1 MADINNP
8 KEFLNEALTL
18 VDMLEAD
25 KLKYRQDS
33 DNTEQLGWVHNA
45 HYLVIVKP
53 DAIELHKYPDS
64 FKNVTT
70 IKTISRNTSFE
81 DKAVHDIVFGTYVKD
96 DVNYIVFAIDGGSFS
111 FDLPTITAS
120 R

>member
-33 DNTEQLGWVHNA
+33 DNTEQLEKAFNTLKKNIDNEKKRTV
-45 HYLVIVKP
+45 
-53 DAIELHKYPDS
+53 DS
-64 FKNVTT
+64 RR
-70 IKTISRNTSFE
+70 S
-81 DKAVHDIVFGTYVKD
+81 
-96 DVNYIVFAIDGGSFS
+96 DVESEFNKK
-111 FDLPTITAS
+111 L
-120 R
+120 